1 MFAMALEDLATIEAR
16 EDRLARALHL
26 AGAAAGV
33 KERAGGGAPP
43 PHVTVADVKAEAAGR
58 LPAGEIE
65 RYWEEG
71 RALDDDGAYALA
83 VAEGEGGT

>member
-1 MFAMALEDLATIEAR
+1 MFAMALEDMATIEVR
-16 EDRLARALHL
+16 EGHLARALRI

-43 PHVTVADVKAEAAGR
+43 PLVTVADVKAEAAGR
-58 LPAGEIE
+58 LPDGEVE

-71 RALDDDGAYALA
+71 RALDDDAAYALA
-83 VAEGEGGT
+83 IEEDEAGA